1 MHAAAIPSIRHFW
14 KLYRNAGLA
23 DNLSTRE
30 LVIPHHASYAGA
42 RVTWAVLGDLLESA
56 DFDALHRV
64 IRRQADQVKAIERLR
79 PRKQRH

>member
-1 MHAAAIPSIRHFW
+1 MPLMPAP
-14 KLYRNAGLA
+14 
-23 DNLSTRE
+23 
-30 LVIPHHASYAGA
+30 
-42 RVTWAVLGDLLESA
+42 VTWAVLGDLLESA